1 MRKKLIIST
10 TVAVFFLI
18 LFSGLI
24 LIRVKQRIEIKPE
37 TGLPQVLSAQPTDSF
52 TIEAEN
58 FTTKTGINTLDESN
72 TSGGKYVEFIN
83 NTGFISTTFTTGKS
97 GNYLIVP
104 YVYFDL
110 ANERKYTSVMGDANT
125 MYISVDGGAE
135 TQIGQI
141 ADYNRWFYLSG
152 FFGNLSAGSHTL
164 KIRGREWPNRVDLV
178 VVHEINQ
185 NMDPYPNTLFTNK
198 GNPPYVWKD
207 GYWAVQANQ
216 FGQQSWRMEIGWAN
230 EEPIP
235 GYYQW
240 DRIDAILAGLRNI
253 NSNWTIVAIAEYG
266 TGLRYGPA
274 WAAPA
279 GPYTPERIAAYGNF
293 VGQAIKHLG
302 TQNIVYEIINE
313 PNNGGSSATYASLLK
328 SAYVKA
334 KEANSGARVL
344 FGGTLGVVQSW
355 IQQVFSAGGLGNFD
369 EMNIHPYQGYYRSF
383 EEEGMDKV
391 LENFA
396 AFLRSNN
403 VDPSKTW
410 WTEWGEL
417 VRNEECCHTQSR
429 IISRQMLIGIKNG
442 FSVARMIPYVF
453 EGGTLW
459 GQGKPNDA
467 GLAFKFIQQNFNKA
481 TYQGSLQLPPDTR
494 GLLFKRDSDQILAVY
509 SLDSPAQKITISGFS
524 SVTLYNYLG
533 NQQSAALSNGSIVL
547 TVDGDVQYLVIPS
560 GDQPSTT
567 GYNYGA
573 NFAAASSGV
582 KATASS
588 EKSGNPVSYIID
600 GIANAN
606 GTINSYQWNDNNP
619 GQFPDWVEIDLGKEQ
634 ELNTIILYMHS
645 NNSSPGSLRDFDL
658 QVLQGASWKTIQEV
672 RGNYNYW
679 VLKYQFAP
687 LTASKI
693 RINILSVNEGLNN
706 ACCGGDKSVLYSR
719 LYEVE
724 AYRIPDQG
732 ISASPTPSP
741 ASGSPAGSGGITNP
755 SGSTPASS
763 VVASPRGSALP
774 SATPVSQSAGGST
787 TASNA
792 PTSTATS
799 TPAPASVKTPET
811 TNNASWFQPISAKEI
826 QNLLS
831 SLTTSESTSS
841 ANPSQDLG
849 KTLAVVGTITAIAIL
864 MGIFTF
870 VVIP

>member
-1 MRKKLIIST
+1 MKEKLKNYLKKKLVRKKLIIST

-24 LIRVKQRIEIKPE
+24 LIGVKQRIEIKPE

-125 MYISVDGGAE
+125 MYIREDGGAE

-293 VGQAIKHLG
+293 
-302 TQNIVYEIINE
+302 
-313 PNNGGSSATYASLLK
+313 
-328 SAYVKA
+328 
-334 KEANSGARVL
+334 
-344 FGGTLGVVQSW
+344 
-355 IQQVFSAGGLGNFD
+355 D

-429 IISRQMLIGIKNG
+429 IISRQ
-442 FSVARMIPYVF
+442 
-453 EGGTLW
+453 
-459 GQGKPNDA
+459 
-467 GLAFKFIQQNFNKA
+467 
-481 TYQGSLQLPPDTR
+481 
-494 GLLFKRDSDQILAVY
+494 
-509 SLDSPAQKITISGFS
+509 
-524 SVTLYNYLG
+524 
-533 NQQSAALSNGSIVL
+533 
-547 TVDGDVQYLVIPS
+547 
-560 GDQPSTT
+560 
-567 GYNYGA
+567 
-573 NFAAASSGV
+573 
-582 KATASS
+582 
-588 EKSGNPVSYIID
+588 
-600 GIANAN
+600 
-606 GTINSYQWNDNNP
+606 
-619 GQFPDWVEIDLGKEQ
+619 
-634 ELNTIILYMHS
+634 
-645 NNSSPGSLRDFDL
+645 
-658 QVLQGASWKTIQEV
+658 
-672 RGNYNYW
+672 
-679 VLKYQFAP
+679 
-687 LTASKI
+687 
-693 RINILSVNEGLNN
+693 
-706 ACCGGDKSVLYSR
+706 
-719 LYEVE
+719 
-724 AYRIPDQG
+724 
-732 ISASPTPSP
+732 
-741 ASGSPAGSGGITNP
+741 
-755 SGSTPASS
+755 
-763 VVASPRGSALP
+763 
-774 SATPVSQSAGGST
+774 
-787 TASNA
+787 
-792 PTSTATS
+792 
-799 TPAPASVKTPET
+799 
-811 TNNASWFQPISAKEI
+811 
-826 QNLLS
+826 
-831 SLTTSESTSS
+831 
-841 ANPSQDLG
+841 
-849 KTLAVVGTITAIAIL
+849 
-864 MGIFTF
+864 
-870 VVIP
+870 